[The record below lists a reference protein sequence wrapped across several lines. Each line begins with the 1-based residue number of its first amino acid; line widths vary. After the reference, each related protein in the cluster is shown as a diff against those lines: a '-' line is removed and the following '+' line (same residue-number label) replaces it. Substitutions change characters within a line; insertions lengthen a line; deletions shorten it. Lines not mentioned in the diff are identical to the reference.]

1 MGFAS
6 LDPSY
11 DLCAPRNDDVEFVG
25 WAKERSDV
33 PTIYRQAR
41 FRMVGTLRFAHPTH
55 LCGSTMAA
63 TLPHRL
69 HAA

>member
-25 WAKERSDV
+25 WAKERSDA
-33 PTIYRQAR
+33 PTIYHRTR
-41 FRMVGTLRFAHPTH
+41 CKMEGTLRFAHPPK
-55 LCGSTMAA
+55 L
-63 TLPHRL
+63 
-69 HAA
+69 

>member
-33 PTIYRQAR
+33 PTIYHRTR
-41 FRMVGTLRFAHPTH
+41 CKMVGTLRFTHPTK
-55 LCGSTMAA
+55 L
-63 TLPHRL
+63 
-69 HAA
+69 